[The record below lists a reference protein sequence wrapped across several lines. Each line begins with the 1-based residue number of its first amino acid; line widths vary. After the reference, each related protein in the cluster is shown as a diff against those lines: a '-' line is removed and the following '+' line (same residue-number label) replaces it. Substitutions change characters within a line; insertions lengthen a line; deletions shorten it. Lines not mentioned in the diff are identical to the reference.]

1 MRLKAAR
8 EGHAIPPAAAR
19 EEGAGRAK
27 KTRLAA
33 ASSGEAGG
41 GPLAVLKSLVRQKK
55 QALARNNPDATSIKK
70 NLPITVKRNTGV
82 EKRAC
87 NDANADRLRGGGRK
101 DTTDEDER
109 IQACLSAKAKIY
121 DQLTGGDLALFGAG
135 ADECLLIDIEAKKK
149 LDAQVKDISQHQ
161 GAPPSAAAN
170 YDLVE
175 FLDTFGR
182 TRLVTKGQLA
192 NLLATQREETVKE
205 AASGGAPAGK
215 WAWSKG
221 VSSSSD
227 ELSEHNKVTAAA
239 LAIGR
244 VVKQRIDEELAALD
258 PSTTGP
264 LTAINAPWEVV
275 FSSSAKAFIEDVHV
289 ETERVREALGKRVVG
304 NVAGDAFVFPEEQR
318 LRAAAAAASDEKQ
331 DRLSHSYREA

>member
-8 EGHAIPPAAAR
+8 EVGGG
-19 EEGAGRAK
+19 EDLLEGAGRAK

-41 GPLAVLKSLVRQKK
+41 GPLAVLKSLVRQKE
-55 QALARNNPDATSIKK
+55 QALARNNPDAASIKK
-70 NLPITVKRNTGV
+70 NLPTVTVKRNTGV

-87 NDANADRLRGGGRK
+87 KDANADRLRGGGRK

-149 LDAQVKDISQHQ
+149 LDAKVKDISQHQ
-161 GAPPSAAAN
+161 GAPSSAAAN
-170 YDLVE
+170 DDLVE

-182 TRLVTKGQLA
+182 TRLVTKGQLSI
-192 NLLATQREETVKE
+192 LLATQREETVKE

-244 VVKQRIDEELAALD
+244 VVKQRIDEELAALG

-264 LTAINAPWEVV
+264 LTAINAPWEAV

-318 LRAAAAAASDEKQ
+318 LSAAAAAAAAASDEK
-331 DRLSHSYREA
+331 